1 MMVNGNIGAGV
12 AVAGAFSL
20 VRFRSAQGT
29 GQEITMIFLAMAV
42 GLMAGM
48 GYLLIAAVFTA
59 IVLVSYLL
67 LQKTG
72 FGSGNAKERTLKV
85 TVPETLD
92 FEGIFDDI
100 FAKYTAGAELT
111 DVRTSGM
118 GSMYRLSYRIVM
130 RDGLSVKRMI
140 DEMRYKNRR
149 ALISTR
155 KEDRKMKKQ
164 VVLKL
169 LAAMTAA
176 SLTVTGCAGTNAAA
190 GNKTMVISE
199 ADTETSAG
207 DTETASAAA
216 ESSEGGSTEVGSSE
230 VRRRQ
235 HRSRLIGREYGGTP
249 C

>member
-1 MMVNGNIGAGV
+1 MLDTLFSSIIVSGTITPSSFFLATLVSLALGLAISFCFHLTKQSSQSFAITLALLPVIVEVIIMMVNGNIGAGV

-72 FGSGNAKERTLKV
+72 FGSGNAKERIVKV

-140 DEMRYKNRR
+140 DEMR
-149 ALISTR
+149 TR
-155 KEDRKMKKQ
+155 
-164 VVLKL
+164 
-169 LAAMTAA
+169 
-176 SLTVTGCAGTNAAA
+176 N
-190 GNKTMVISE
+190 GNLEIACSREIHTR
-199 ADTETSAG
+199 TE
-207 DTETASAAA
+207 E
-216 ESSEGGSTEVGSSE
+216 
-230 VRRRQ
+230 
-235 HRSRLIGREYGGTP
+235 L
-249 C
+249 